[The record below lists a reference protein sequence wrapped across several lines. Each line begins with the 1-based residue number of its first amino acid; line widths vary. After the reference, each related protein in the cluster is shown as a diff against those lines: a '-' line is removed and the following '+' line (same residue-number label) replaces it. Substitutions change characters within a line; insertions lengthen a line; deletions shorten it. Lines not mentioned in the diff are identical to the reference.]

1 MCSSENKSGDRHF
14 IRRLPLQAVLV
25 VPFVVQI
32 FAAVGLVGYFS
43 FRNGEQAVNDL
54 ANQLIDSATQRV
66 DNQLDSYLALPQQ
79 LTQVTADAI
88 ATGQLDLNNPKASEL
103 YFWRQSKAFP
113 AISYF
118 GYTLPDGREVG
129 AGRYLNPKDITLYQ
143 NLPGGKASDYTSD
156 VSGNRGKLIQT
167 YELDILNDNNKYI
180 KATRAQKPFWADIS
194 GVATNNIQV
203 SQTGAEAQAGG
214 ASENVG
220 DYSDYI
226 SVPAIY
232 PIKDRNGKFLAS
244 LICDLQLND
253 INRFLKSLKISHS
266 GKVFIVEPDGRMVA
280 SSGKKPIL
288 NKQKDPVERFTVFTI
303 PEPLIQ
309 TIATQIQ
316 QESGSLQSIQTN
328 RELRFKYNNQRYF
341 TQVTP
346 WKDRYGLNW
355 LIVVTI
361 PESDFMRQI
370 NANTRST
377 ILLCCGALVLAT
389 IIGFFTSRWIT
400 GPIVRLQ
407 KASEAIA
414 AGDLD
419 RPVEVKG
426 IEELE
431 GLGRSFNQMAVQ
443 LKTSFTVLEARVT
456 ERTVELQQAK
466 ESADNANAAKSEFLA
481 NMSHELRTPLNGILG
496 YAQILQRNESINSKG
511 RNGIDI
517 IYQCGSHLLTLIN
530 DILDLSK
537 IEAGKL
543 EINPSSFHFP
553 SFLQGIVEINFIRAQ
568 QKDITFD
575 FLPDA
580 NLPIGVLADE
590 KRLRQVLINLLGNAI
605 KFTERGQVTFRVEKS
620 DTVNEGKN
628 TRIRFA
634 IADTGVGM
642 TPKQVEKIFQPFE
655 QVGDTK
661 KQSEGTGLGLAISHK
676 IVFLMDSEIKVE
688 SISGKGSTFSFEVQL
703 PEVRDW
709 AADSRVVSQGAIVG
723 YAGERR
729 KILLIDDRWENRSV
743 LLNLLEPIGFTIIE
757 ASNGQEGLQ
766 QVLQTVP
773 DLIITDLA
781 MPVMDGFEFLHS
793 LRSHR
798 ELQHHIVLVS
808 SASVFEIDRHNSIT
822 AGGNDFLPKPIQAEI
837 LLEQVQKYLK
847 LEWIYQDP
855 KDEQLWDPDVAQ
867 EIKPPSDAILTQL
880 AQLTKMGDLEGVIE
894 VAQQISDG
902 DNAAFVRELIQ
913 MAEACEI
920 KQLRAFIQ
928 QYLA

>member
-1 MCSSENKSGDRHF
+1 MYSSKKKSGDRHF

-32 FAAVGLVGYFS
+32 FAAVGLVGYCS
-43 FRNGEQAVNDL
+43 FKNGQQAVNDL

-66 DNQLDSYLALPQQ
+66 DNQLDNYLELPQQ

-88 ATGQLDLNNPKASEL
+88 ASGQLDLNNPKASEL

-118 GYTLPDGREVG
+118 GYALPDGREVG
-129 AGRYLNPKDITLYQ
+129 AGRYLNPKNITLYQ

-167 YELDILNDNNKYI
+167 YELDILKENKYI
-180 KATRAQKPFWADIS
+180 KATKSKKPFWADIS
-194 GVATNNIQV
+194 GVAINNIQV
-203 SQTGAEAQAGG
+203 SETGAEAQAGG

-232 PIKDRNGKFLAS
+232 PILDRKEIFLAS

-253 INRFLKSLKISHS
+253 INRFLKSLKISFS
-266 GKVFIVEPDGRMVA
+266 GQVFIVEPDGRMVA
-280 SSGKKPIL
+280 SSGKQPIL
-288 NKQKDPVERFTVFTI
+288 NKQKYPVERFTVFTI

-309 TIATQIQ
+309 TIATHIQ
-316 QESGSLQSIQTN
+316 QESGSLQSIHTH

-346 WKDRYGLNW
+346 WKDRHGLNW

-361 PESDFMRQI
+361 PESDFMGQI

-377 ILLCCGALVLAT
+377 IFLCCGALVVAT
-389 IIGFFTSRWIT
+389 ILGFFTSRWIT
-400 GPIVRLQ
+400 DPIVRLQ

-414 AGDLD
+414 AGDLE

-426 IEELE
+426 IKELE

-466 ESADNANAAKSEFLA
+466 ELADNANAAKSEFLA

-496 YAQILQRNESINSKG
+496 YAQILQRSEPLTSKG
-511 RNGIDI
+511 SNGVNI

-543 EINPSSFHFP
+543 EIYPASFHFP
-553 SFLQGIVEINFIRAQ
+553 SFLQGLVEINSIRAQ

-575 FLPDA
+575 FFPDA
-580 NLPIGVLADE
+580 NLPMGVMADE

-605 KFTERGQVTFRVEKS
+605 KFTERGKVTFRVEKS
-620 DTVNEGKN
+620 DTVANEKKN
-628 TRIRFA
+628 TRIRFT

-676 IVFLMDSEIKVE
+676 IVSLMSSEIKVE
-688 SISGKGSTFSFEVQL
+688 SISGKGSTFSFEIEL
-703 PEVRDW
+703 PEVSDW
-709 AADSRVVSQGAIVG
+709 AADSRVVSQGTILG

-757 ASNGQEGLQ
+757 ASDGQEGLA
-766 QVLQTVP
+766 QVLQTAP
-773 DLIITDLA
+773 DLIVTDLA

-793 LRSHR
+793 LRSHP

-808 SASVFEIDRHNSIT
+808 SASVFEIDRLNSIK
-822 AGGNDFLPKPIQAEI
+822 AGGNDFLPKPIQAEM

-847 LEWIYQDP
+847 LEWIYQAR
-855 KDEQLWDPDVAQ
+855 KDEQLNELDVAQ
-867 EIKPPSDAILTQL
+867 QIKPPSHAILTQL
-880 AQLTKMGDLEGVIE
+880 AQLAKMGDLEGVME

-902 DNAAFVRELIQ
+902 DNAAFVREVIQ
-913 MAEACEI
+913 MTEACEL